1 MAATVRAL
9 QSIGLNVLHVKPLT
23 VWRRLLAGAAIY
35 HGAWDWLG
43 LGLQLKDRH
52 NGNIM
57 ITSAGHI
64 VHIDFGFLLGI
75 QPGPAPPAIV
85 AGATHQ
91 AGGSC

>member
-1 MAATVRAL
+1 
-9 QSIGLNVLHVKPLT
+9 LNVLVCASSHGLFGVGG
-23 VWRRLLAGAAIY
+23 LLAQLSIMG
-35 HGAWDWLG
+35 LG

-75 QPGPAPPAIV
+75 QPGPAPPATV
-85 AGATHQ
+85 AGATHH